1 MRLKTVKSDNF
12 PDELRALDFLFESG
26 AHKNEFL
33 VKRGKFNITK
43 FCEAL
48 IEMALNENVI
58 TKRYDKFRYIVKNK
72 AFYDFEEKIAP
83 VLSFFFLQ
91 RTFDLDGF
99 FIFAMREYKD
109 RINETLYAIVK
120 NSLPFE

>member
-1 MRLKTVKSDNF
+1 MRLKTIKSDNF

-26 AHKNEFL
+26 ARKNEFM
-33 VKRGKFNITK
+33 VKRGKFNAAK
-43 FCEAL
+43 FYEAL

-58 TKRYDKFRYIVKNK
+58 TKRYEKLRYIVKNK

-83 VLSFFFLQ
+83 AVSFFFQ
-91 RTFDLDGF
+91 QGEFNLDGF